1 MRYGFQTR
9 ERVGKYF
16 EGCLVVIGGG
26 LILFDLLSPRDG
38 AMFFGFLILFI
49 WTFILGL
56 RWGMLL
62 QEAER
67 KYVKSCREENELKPD
82 VRYIIKCTLLASLP
96 IYLGFAFP
104 ILLLPYGG
112 FYAIAFFIPLILA
125 STLRLN
131 IFYQRWAALEVKPSF
146 YWWMQIGI
154 CFAMIVF
161 SFVIFFL
168 GGGEIK

>member
-9 ERVGKYF
+9 ERVGRWF
-16 EGCLVVIGGG
+16 EGGMAFVGAALVIY
-26 LILFDLLSPRDG
+26 DLLSPQDG
-38 AMFFGFLILFI
+38 TMFLGLLVLFV

-67 KYVKSCREENELKPD
+67 KFIKSCRQESEMKPD
-82 VRYIIKCTLLASLP
+82 VRYIVKCTILGSLP
-96 IYLGFAFP
+96 MYLGMFFP

-112 FYAIAFFIPLILA
+112 MYAIAFFIPLIFA
-125 STLRLN
+125 SGLRFFT
-131 IFYQRWAALEVKPSF
+131 FYRRWQALEVKPNF

-154 CFAMIVF
+154 CFLMIVI